1 MDHGVVDAALSYAVL
16 CTTAAVASASKSR
29 RLTEKVALLA
39 NGALAAMKVGDEAAA
54 RRLLSEK
61 AVLAAALAK
70 CQTRSEANHALAL
83 TLDKAIGAAAD
94 NCDQCW
100 DCFG

>member
-1 MDHGVVDAALSYAVL
+1 M
-16 CTTAAVASASKSR
+16 
-29 RLTEKVALLA
+29 TEKVALLA
-39 NGALAAMKVGDEAAA
+39 NGALAAVKAGDEGTA

-83 TLDKAIGAAAD
+83 TLDKAIGALLIGLQA
-94 NCDQCW
+94 
-100 DCFG
+100 